1 MESRAP
7 HTDYHEAGPGSL
19 RDRHGEQGLIVV
31 YDLADP
37 EVRSR
42 AGRERRAWG
51 AEFADVHPLDNEHV
65 AIVFRPGGAGARRR
79 AS

>member
-19 RDRHGEQGLIVV
+19 RDGRGDQGLLVV

-37 EVRSR
+37 EAWDR
-42 AGRERRAWG
+42 AGQERRAWG
-51 AEFADVHPLDNEHV
+51 VEFADVHALDNDHV
-65 AIVFRPGGAGARRR
+65 AIVFRPGGASARRL
-79 AS
+79 AG